1 MGNWLKRFGILTA
14 LAFPASV
21 VLYRQGVLGFGGALE
36 IIKASAGLGV
46 LVFLVGVVY
55 WFFTRKSNSQGA
67 RAAMIGA
74 LIAIIPVIP
83 LVLQAKKASSV
94 PYIHNISTDVVNA
107 PEFNKVLTLRTD
119 QDNPHQYDADALAEL
134 QQKAYPEVKTLMTAM
149 SVEEALIKAEKIARE
164 LGWEIVDV
172 DASNG
177 LVEAT
182 ETTLLWGFKDDIV
195 IRVQPSGSET
205 AVDLHSVSRF
215 GQSDLGVN
223 AARIEKFLNSFS
235 QVEFQ

>member
-14 LAFPASV
+14 LAFPVSV

-36 IIKASAGLGV
+36 IIKVSAGLGA

-67 RAAMIGA
+67 RAAIIGA
-74 LIAIIPVIP
+74 VIAIIPVIP
-83 LVLQAKKASSV
+83 LALQAKKASSV

-149 SVEEALIKAEKIARE
+149 SVEEALIKAEKVARE

-235 QVEFQ
+235 K